1 MFTVRKYILFLSM
14 IYACGKADR
23 STMGTVRLKSDATTD
38 SIEFVVKEM
47 LVAISTN
54 DIEKARYHVLEEGR
68 VFRVRKDGMGFRSNS
83 EFFEQTADQSTNY
96 YERMWDPIIMYRGN
110 LAVAWTTYDF
120 HLNGK
125 FSHCGA
131 ESFTLT
137 RSNNRW
143 IVVDWA
149 YTANEPENCNSPLGK
164 VSKEELV
171 N

>member
-1 MFTVRKYILFLSM
+1 MKKIILFCFLF
-14 IYACGKADR
+14 YACGSGDR
-23 STMGTVRLKSDATTD
+23 STMDSVLLKSDATTD

-68 VFRVRKDGMGFRSNS
+68 VFRVRKDGMSFRSNS

-96 YERMWDPIIMYRGN
+96 YERMWDPIILYRGD

-137 RSNNRW
+137 RLNNKW
-143 IVVDWA
+143 MVVDWA

>member
-1 MFTVRKYILFLSM
+1 MKKIILFCFLF
-14 IYACGKADR
+14 YACGSGDR
-23 STMGTVRLKSDATTD
+23 STMDSVLLKSDATTD

-68 VFRVRKDGMGFRSNS
+68 VFRVRKDGMSFRSNS

-96 YERMWDPIIMYRGN
+96 YERMWDPIILYRGD

-120 HLNGK
+120 HQNGK

-137 RSNNRW
+137 RLNNKW
-143 IVVDWA
+143 MVVDWA

-164 VSKEELV
+164 VSKEELI

>member
-1 MFTVRKYILFLSM
+1 MRKYILFLAM
-14 IYACGKADR
+14 IYACGKANR

-54 DIEKARYHVLEEGR
+54 DMEKARYHVLEEGR

-83 EFFEQTADQSTNY
+83 EFFKQTGDQSTDY
-96 YERMWDPIIMYRGN
+96 YERMWDPIIMYRGD
-110 LAVAWTTYDF
+110 LAMAWTTYDF
-120 HLNGK
+120 HLDGK

-137 RSNNRW
+137 RVDNRW
-143 IVVDWA
+143 MVMDWA
-149 YTANEPENCNSPLGK
+149 YTANESENCNSPLGPIEK
-164 VSKEELV
+164 
-171 N
+171 